1 MSILHNIMPFRNL
14 SLGAFAPIC
23 TNCARNKIFDKDQ
36 ILS

>member
-1 MSILHNIMPFRNL
+1 MPYRNK
-14 SLGAFAPIC
+14 SFGSFAPIC